1 MCGITGY
8 ISSNKNL
15 LSEEEFGHFNQSLSH
30 RGPDWCEQVQTKRGW
45 LGHTKLNITDASEGS
60 NQPFSY
66 LTDEGIL
73 YQMVFNGE
81 IYNFKEIRE
90 QLKSLG
96 HSFSTNSDTE
106 VLIKS
111 FSEWGEQC
119 QFKFNGIWAFAIYNS
134 SNGEVFISRDRFGV
148 KPVYLWIT
156 KAAVFFASEVKSF
169 RKLPQTHR
177 LPASNEVLQFLSKRP
192 DNSSRINNDLGPLP
206 AGHSVRL
213 KANNKIILKHW
224 WQPKKP
230 AINRTNKPYSELIEE
245 FRFLFS
251 DALRLRTHDASAKC
265 TALSGGLDSSSVFCA
280 IRRLNSNQ
288 ESQSAYEHKAFS
300 LDYSNTPNS
309 ELNFAL
315 DVIKA
320 TNSDHRLVRLSPD
333 SSLITPELVQD
344 CIYSSEQINH
354 LFLGPFIL
362 YRSMSEEGY
371 KVSVDGHGADELLA
385 GYKKFA
391 RASIE
396 DCIKESNSE
405 SDHNDI
411 KELWI
416 KNGISANEIDTI
428 YKKLLLQNKE
438 ERNASAMQQKS
449 FDEFHHITLPWI
461 LDTYDKIPMAHN
473 IEVRSPFLDWRIV
486 EFCLALPNNAKVG
499 SGFTKRILRDSMK
512 NIIPKSVRKRH
523 SKQGFAP
530 PMLSFL
536 SSEPLRSYMLDTV
549 NSSLYLNSTL
559 FDGKRNCKALKNA
572 INTENIQFL
581 VNNNFWPTVQATILL
596 DALKKSS

>member
-8 ISSNKNL
+8 ISSNENL
-15 LSEEEFGHFNQSLSH
+15 LSEEEFAHFNQSLSH
-30 RGPDWCEQVQTKRGW
+30 RGPDWCQQEQTKRGW

-66 LTDEGIL
+66 INDEGVL

-96 HSFSTNSDTE
+96 HSFSTDSDTE

-111 FSEWGEQC
+111 FSEWGEKC
-119 QFKFNGIWAFAIYNS
+119 QFKFNGIWAFAIYDS
-134 SNGEVFISRDRFGV
+134 SNREVFISRDRFGV

-156 KAAVFFASEVKSF
+156 RAATFFASEVKSF
-169 RKLPQTHR
+169 RSLPQTHR
-177 LPASNEVLQFLSKRP
+177 LPASNEVIQFLSKRP
-192 DNSSRINNDLGPLP
+192 DNSSKINKGLGPLP
-206 AGHSVRL
+206 AGHSVRF
-213 KANNKIILKHW
+213 KANNKIILKQW

-230 AINRTNKPYSELIEE
+230 PINEANKPYAELIEE
-245 FRFLFS
+245 FRFLFW

-280 IRRLNSNQ
+280 IQRLYSNQ
-288 ESQSAYEHKAFS
+288 EIQSAYEHKAFS

-320 TNSDHRLVRLSPD
+320 TNSVHRLVRLSPD
-333 SSLITPELVQD
+333 SPLITPELVQD

-396 DCIKESNSE
+396 DCIKGSNRE

-411 KELWI
+411 KELWV
-416 KNGISANEIDTI
+416 KNGISVNEINKI
-428 YKKLLLQNKE
+428 YKKLLPISQ
-438 ERNASAMQQKS
+438 ERTNASAMQQKS
-449 FDEFHHITLPWI
+449 FDEFHHNTLPWI

-486 EFCLALPNNAKVG
+486 EFCLALPNNAKIG
-499 SGFTKRILRDSMK
+499 YGFTKRILRDSMK
-512 NIIPKSVRKRH
+512 NIVPKSVRKRYT
-523 SKQGFAP
+523 KQGFAP
-530 PMLSFL
+530 PMMSFL
-536 SSEPLRSYMLDTV
+536 SSAPLRSYMLDIV

-559 FDGKRNCKALKNA
+559 FDGKLNCKALKNA
-572 INTENIQFL
+572 IDKENIQHL

-596 DALKKSS
+596 DALKKRS

>member
-15 LSEEEFGHFNQSLSH
+15 LSEAEFAHFNQSLSH
-30 RGPDWCEQVQTKRGW
+30 RGPDWCQQERTKRGW

-60 NQPFSY
+60 NQPFSCQ
-66 LTDEGIL
+66 TDGGVL

-81 IYNFKEIRE
+81 IYNYKEIRE

-96 HSFSTNSDTE
+96 HSFSTDSDTE

-111 FSEWGEQC
+111 FSEWGEKC

-156 KAAVFFASEVKSF
+156 RAATFFASEIKSF

-177 LPASNEVLQFLSKRP
+177 LPASNEVIKFLSKRP
-192 DNSSRINNDLGPLP
+192 DNSSKINKGLGPIP
-206 AGHSVRL
+206 AGHSIRF
-213 KANNKIILKHW
+213 KANNTIIIKHW
-224 WQPKKP
+224 WQPEKP
-230 AINRTNKPYSELIEE
+230 PINESNKPYAELIEE
-245 FRFLFS
+245 FRFLFW

-265 TALSGGLDSSSVFCA
+265 TALSGGLDSSSVFCS
-280 IRRLNSNQ
+280 IQRLNSNQ
-288 ESQSAYEHKAFS
+288 EIQSACKHKAFS

-333 SSLITPELVQD
+333 SPLITPELVQD

-411 KELWI
+411 KELWV
-416 KNGISANEIDTI
+416 KNGISINEINTI
-428 YKKLLLQNKE
+428 YKKILLKNQ
-438 ERNASAMQQKS
+438 ERSNTSAMQQKS
-449 FDEFHHITLPWI
+449 FDEFHHKTLPWI

-486 EFCLALPNNAKVG
+486 EFSLKLPNNAKVG

-523 SKQGFAP
+523 IKQGFAP

-536 SSEPLRSYMLDTV
+536 SSEPLRSYMLDIV

-559 FDGKRNCKALKNA
+559 FDGKTNCKALKNA
-572 INTENIQFL
+572 IDTQNIQLL

-596 DALKKSS
+596 EALKKRS